1 MFSMCRKMAAEE
13 HGVVVGVVS
22 RREFRFV
29 FAQARRLV
37 FCKGHTKSG
46 RHHIHFVALSELR
59 AYMLLCLDKF
69 MWLSSA
75 Y

>member
-1 MFSMCRKMAAEE
+1 MFSMCSKMAAEE

-37 FCKGHTKSG
+37 FCKDILNQDG
-46 RHHIHFVALSELR
+46 IIFIL
-59 AYMLLCLDKF
+59 
-69 MWLSSA
+69 
-75 Y
+75 